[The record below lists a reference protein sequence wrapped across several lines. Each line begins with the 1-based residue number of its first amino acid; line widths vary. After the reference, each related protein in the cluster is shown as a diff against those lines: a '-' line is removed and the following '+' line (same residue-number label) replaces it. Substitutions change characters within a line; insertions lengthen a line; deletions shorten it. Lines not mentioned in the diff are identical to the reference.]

1 MAAGLRWQWSFSMS
15 IYIRSLYEYQLYSDS
30 DICFVELI
38 RHVYKLCVTY
48 VLPFIVITLNRIN
61 WIKIEI
67 N

>member
-1 MAAGLRWQWSFSMS
+1 MS
-15 IYIRSLYEYQLYSDS
+15 IYIRSLYEYQLYSNS

-61 WIKIEI
+61 
-67 N
+67 